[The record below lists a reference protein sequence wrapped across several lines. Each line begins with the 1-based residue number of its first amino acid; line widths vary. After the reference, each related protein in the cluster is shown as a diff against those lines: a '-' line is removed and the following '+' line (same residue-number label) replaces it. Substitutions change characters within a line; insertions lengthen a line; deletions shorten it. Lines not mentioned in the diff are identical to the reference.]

1 MAGEE
6 YLVVMTVLGTAMPI
20 LSIITWQIF
29 KERHETRK
37 LEYNKWKARYDHKA
51 NVKAPTLARESKG
64 IVDLIGGLDSDKIKG
79 ILGALQEPEFED
91 EPEGS
96 DIGDL
101 IANVVQN
108 NPSLV
113 QGFLSGISKK
123 KEGDTNGDQ
132 KYL

>member
-6 YLVVMTVLGTAMPI
+6 YLVVMTVLGTAMPVI
-20 LSIITWQIF
+20 SIITWQIF
-29 KERHETRK
+29 KERHETRR
-37 LEYNKWKARYDHKA
+37 LEYNKWKARYDHKT
-51 NVKAPTLARESKG
+51 NVKAPALQRESKG
-64 IVDLIGGLDSDKIKG
+64 IMDLIGGLDSDKIKG
-79 ILGALQEPEFED
+79 ILGALQEPEFQD

-113 QGFLSGISKK
+113 EGFLSGITKK
-123 KEGDTNGDQ
+123 KEGNTDDNQ